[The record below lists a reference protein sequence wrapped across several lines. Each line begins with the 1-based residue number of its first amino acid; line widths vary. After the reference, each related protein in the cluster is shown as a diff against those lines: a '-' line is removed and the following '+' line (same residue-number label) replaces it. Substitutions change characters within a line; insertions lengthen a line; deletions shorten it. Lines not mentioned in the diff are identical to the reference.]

1 MAKRKKKSR
10 RRYQDRKIIPAT
22 EVRLDQILLNERTI
36 LLFGDIDVD
45 MSYDIVERLL
55 ALDKI
60 SGSAIFL
67 AINSPGGSV
76 SDGLAIIDA
85 IRGIRSP
92 VITFI
97 TGEACSMAGL
107 ISITGDE
114 RWISHTAVWMGHDLS
129 GGIGGDYTTKVI
141 DRAKY
146 LEKCQKQLNELMSK
160 YTKLTEKDIEK
171 ATHGEL
177 WLNAYEALQKGVV
190 DKVVG
195 GDKNEKPKKNK

>member
-1 MAKRKKKSR
+1 MAKRKRKRAKFANR
-10 RRYQDRKIIPAT
+10 RIIPST
-22 EVRLDQILLNERTI
+22 EIRLDQILLSERTI
-36 LLFGDIDVD
+36 LLFGEIDVES
-45 MSYDIVERLL
+45 SYIIVERLI

-60 SGSAIFL
+60 NNFPIL
-67 AINSPGGSV
+67 IVINSPGGSV

-85 IRGIRSP
+85 IQGIKSP

-97 TGEACSMAGL
+97 SGEACSMAGV

-146 LEKCQKQLNELMSK
+146 LERCQKQLNNLMSK
-160 YTKLTEKDIEK
+160 HTKLSEKDIQK

-177 WLNAYEALQKGVV
+177 WLNAYEALEKGIV

-195 GDKNEKPKKNK
+195 GEKYAKS

>member
-1 MAKRKKKSR
+1 MAKRR
-10 RRYQDRKIIPAT
+10 RRKRARFGDRRIIPVT
-22 EVRLDQILLNERTI
+22 EIRLDQILLNERTV
-36 LLFGDIDVD
+36 LLFGEIDVEQ
-45 MSYDIVERLL
+45 SYEIVERLI

-60 SGSAIFL
+60 NNSPIFL
-67 AINSPGGSV
+67 VINSPGGSV
-76 SDGLAIIDA
+76 SDGMAIIDA

-92 VITFI
+92 VVTFI

-114 RWISHTAVWMGHDLS
+114 RWISHTAYWMGHDLS

-146 LEKCQKQLNELMSK
+146 LERYQKLLNDLMRD
-160 YTKLTEKDIEK
+160 YTKLTDRDIQK

-177 WLNAYEALQKGVV
+177 WLSAYEALEKGIV

-195 GDKNEKPKKNK
+195 GKINAKSKKNK